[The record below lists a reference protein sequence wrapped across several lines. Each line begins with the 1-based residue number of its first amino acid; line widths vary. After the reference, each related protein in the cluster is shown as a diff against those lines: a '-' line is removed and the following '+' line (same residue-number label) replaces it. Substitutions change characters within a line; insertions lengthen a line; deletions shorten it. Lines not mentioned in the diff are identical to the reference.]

1 MDHEGASGGGKK
13 LLYVGGLAEEVDEK
27 TLQAAFIPFGD
38 IVEVNLLAG
47 SNLQNIHPCLWMKR
61 VFNQVWA
68 KLFVKIEFILIS
80 VL

>member
-38 IVEVNLLAG
+38 IVEVILKLLLNG
-47 SNLQNIHPCLWMKR
+47 LY
-61 VFNQVWA
+61 
-68 KLFVKIEFILIS
+68 EILA
-80 VL
+80 